1 LSAKEKANLVRD
13 LKSNSVFTEGFK
25 KIREDQ
31 IAVFLNTQS
40 QIETIQKAH
49 DIIGALNKIE
59 DYFNTV
65 LTDEVLFD
73 RKN

>member
-1 LSAKEKANLVRD
+1 LNTKERANLVRD
-13 LKSNSVFTEGFK
+13 LKSNSVFAEGFK